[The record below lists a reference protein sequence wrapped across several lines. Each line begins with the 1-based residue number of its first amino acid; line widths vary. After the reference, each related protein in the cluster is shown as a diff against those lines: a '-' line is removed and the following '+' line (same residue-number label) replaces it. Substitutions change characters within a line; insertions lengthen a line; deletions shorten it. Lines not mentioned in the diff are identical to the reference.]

1 MVKNTKYF
9 IYSFKL
15 ILSFITL
22 IFIAINNN
30 YVSAN
35 DFFTIDNIN
44 IEIVSEDINLARQDA
59 TQKAMLLGF
68 KRLLSWK
75 LSSQDFTFIESIF
88 NKSDDNLDIKNFVT
102 GYKIHYESL
111 SNINYK
117 AEFSVFYDL
126 TKIGTWLSNH
136 NTSFFEKRVVDV
148 LNIPIITMN
157 NKIILWDVP
166 NPWKLIWKKYFNNKD
181 VVNFLYSNGDIED
194 VVNLSHDDLFDF
206 NLDNIFNFSDRYDL
220 TNIFIPYIQVKKDLN
235 NNYDAI
241 LNANLIMDKDI
252 INLAKDIQLKS
263 YEDEL
268 FDDFLIRASN
278 LIFINI
284 KNYWNK
290 NQIYNIKTLYLN
302 ANFNN
307 FQNWRLLISN
317 LKNMDEIN
325 EYKILSLSYEK
336 ALIQIK
342 INIENEATL
351 FKIFNKYRIDI
362 QKSLKVNEE
371 YNISLIHYNEENL
384 NLLDSSI
391 ENQKQK
397 KESSILLAE

>member
-22 IFIAINNN
+22 IFIAINTN

-102 GYKIHYESL
+102 GYKIYYESL

-362 QKSLKVNEE
+362 QKNLKVNEE
-371 YNISLIHYNEENL
+371 YNISLIHYNEDNL
-384 NLLDSSI
+384 DLLDSGI
-391 ENQKQK
+391 KNQKQK

>member
-1 MVKNTKYF
+1 
-9 IYSFKL
+9 
-15 ILSFITL
+15 
-22 IFIAINNN
+22 
-30 YVSAN
+30 
-35 DFFTIDNIN
+35 
-44 IEIVSEDINLARQDA
+44 
-59 TQKAMLLGF
+59 
-68 KRLLSWK
+68 LLSWK

-102 GYKIHYESL
+102 GYKIHYENL

-166 NPWKLIWKKYFNNKD
+166 NPWSFIWKKYFSNKD

-194 VVNLSHDDLFDF
+194 VVNLSYDDLFDF
-206 NLDNIFNFSDRYDL
+206 NLENIHNFSDRYDL
-220 TNIFIPYIQVKKDLN
+220 INIFIPYIQVKKDLN

-252 INLAKDIQLKS
+252 INLAKDIQIKS

>member
-15 ILSFITL
+15 ILGFITL

-102 GYKIHYESL
+102 GYKIHYENL

-166 NPWKLIWKKYFNNKD
+166 NPWSFIWKKYFSNKD

-194 VVNLSHDDLFDF
+194 VVNLSYDDLFDF
-206 NLDNIFNFSDRYDL
+206 NLENIHNFSDRYDL
-220 TNIFIPYIQVKKDLN
+220 INIFIPYIQVKKDLN

-284 KNYWNK
+284 KNYWDK

>member
-88 NKSDDNLDIKNFVT
+88 NKSDENLDIKNFVT
-102 GYKIHYESL
+102 GYKIHYENL

-166 NPWKLIWKKYFNNKD
+166 NPWSFIWKKYFSNKD

-194 VVNLSHDDLFDF
+194 VVNLSYDDLFDF
-206 NLDNIFNFSDRYDL
+206 NLENIHNFSDRYDL
-220 TNIFIPYIQVKKDLN
+220 INIFIPYIQVKKDLN

-252 INLAKDIQLKS
+252 INLAKDIQIKS